1 MRALSRALA
10 ALAAFGV
17 AATGVTA
24 LTSVPAQAE
33 PGTVVIS
40 QVYGGGGNTGA
51 PLTNDFVELFNRG
64 SAPVALDGWSVQY
77 GSATGTGT
85 FAANPVVPLS
95 GTLAPG
101 QYHLVQLGG
110 GTNGVPLPAPDT
122 TGATNMSATAGKVV
136 LARSAQGLA
145 CNGGSTPC
153 APEQTA
159 LIADLVGYGNANY
172 FEGTAAPALS
182 ATTAA
187 LRGDHGCAD
196 TDVNGTDL
204 QAAAP
209 APRNRATTPAPCGG
223 EPTPTPTGE
232 PSATPTP
239 TAEPTSTPTPTP
251 TVDPT
256 STPTSTPSSTP
267 SSTPTEDPC
276 WTPPT
281 HQIAQVQG
289 SGDVSPLAGQTVRV
303 EGVVTGDFQEPD
315 QLGGFFLQDPT
326 PDADPATSEGLFAYA
341 RSSFKDVKVGDRV
354 LVTGKVVEYNGW
366 TELSP
371 VTVVDVC
378 GTGTVAPVR
387 QSLPRAEGSTFEPVE
402 SMLVTFPEPLT
413 VTDHYNLGRY
423 GEVTLSSE
431 GRLFQATDRP
441 GVSEA
446 ANERRSLLVDD
457 GSTRENPP
465 AIPYTDPRAVR
476 LGDTTLG
483 VTGVLGYGFGRYRLQ
498 PTKPIGFL
506 RTNPRLPAPF
516 PVLGNVKVASFNT
529 LNWFTTLGSRGASNA
544 EEQRRQ
550 LAKLVAAL
558 KGMNADAVGL
568 MEVQNNGQSALQALV
583 DALNAEVGAGTY
595 AALSHPYPGTDQI
608 HVALIYKPARLQL
621 VGPARSSTDPV
632 FRRPPLIQTFRRVQ
646 GGEPFTLVVNHFKSK
661 GCDTAAT
668 GPDADQGDGQSCY
681 NGERVRQAKATLALV
696 ESLRLPNALVLG
708 DLNAYGEEDPIDT
721 LEAGGLTSLTKRFV
735 PAPLR
740 YSYLFDG
747 RSGELD
753 HALAARDL
761 LRRVT
766 SATIWHINSDESR
779 ILDYNTEY
787 NPPGLYR
794 PDAFRSS
801 DHDPLVVGLT
811 LPGGR

>member
-1 MRALSRALA
+1 MRALSRAFA
-10 ALAAFGV
+10 ALAALGV
-17 AATGVTA
+17 AAAGVTA
-24 LTSVPAQAE
+24 LTSAPAQAA

-40 QVYGGGGNTGA
+40 QVYGGGGNSGA

-101 QYHLVQLGG
+101 QYHLLQLGG
-110 GTNGVPLPAPDT
+110 GANGGPLPTPDG

-136 LARSAQGLA
+136 LVRSAEGLA
-145 CNGGSTPC
+145 CNGASTPC
-153 APEQTA
+153 TAEQTA
-159 LIADLVGYGNANY
+159 LIADLVGYGTANY
-172 FEGTAAPALS
+172 SEGTAAPALS

-187 LRGDHGCAD
+187 VRDDHGCAD
-196 TDVNGTDL
+196 TDVNGADL
-204 QAAAP
+204 KAAAP
-209 APRNRATTPAPCGG
+209 APRNRATAPAPCGTEPTATPTPTG
-223 EPTPTPTGE
+223 EPTPTPT
-232 PSATPTP
+232 PTSTS
-239 TAEPTSTPTPTP
+239 TAEPTPTPTP
-251 TVDPT
+251 TGQPCE
-256 STPTSTPSSTP
+256 TPA
-267 SSTPTEDPC
+267 
-276 WTPPT
+276 T
-281 HQIAQVQG
+281 HRIAQVQG
-289 SGDVSPLAGQTVRV
+289 GGDTSPLVGRTVRV
-303 EGVVTGDFQEPD
+303 EGVVTGDFQETD
-315 QLGGFFLQDPT
+315 QLSGFFLQDPV
-326 PDADPATSEGLFAYA
+326 PDADPATSEGLFAFA
-341 RSSFKDVKVGDRV
+341 RSSVKDVKVGDRV
-354 LVTGKVVEYNGW
+354 LVTGKVVEFNGW

-371 VTVVDVC
+371 VTAVDVC
-378 GTGTVAPVR
+378 GTGSVTPVR
-387 QSLPRAEGSTFEPVE
+387 QNLPRAEGATFEPVE

-441 GVSEA
+441 GGSEA
-446 ANERRSLLVDD
+446 ADGRRSLLVDD
-457 GSTRENPP
+457 GSTRENP
-465 AIPYTDPRAVR
+465 ATIPYTDPRVVR
-476 LGDTTLG
+476 LGDTAPG
-483 VTGVLGYGFGRYRLQ
+483 VTGVLGYGFGKYRLQ
-498 PTKPIGFL
+498 PTRPIGFL

-516 PVLGNVKVASFNT
+516 PVLGNVRVAGLNT

-544 EEQRRQ
+544 EEQKRQ
-550 LAKLVAAL
+550 LTKLVATL

-568 MEVQNNGQSALQALV
+568 MEVENNGPTALRALV

-608 HVALIYKPARLQL
+608 HVALIYKPGRLRL

-646 GGEPFTLVVNHFKSK
+646 GGEPFTMVVNHFKSK
-661 GCDTAAT
+661 GCDIAAT

-696 ESLRLPNALVLG
+696 ESLDLPNPLVLG
-708 DLNAYGEEDPIDT
+708 DLNAYGEEDPIHT
-721 LEAGGLTSLTKRFV
+721 LEEGGLTSLTKRFV

-753 HALAARDL
+753 HALAGRSL

-766 SATIWHINSDESR
+766 SATIWHINADESR

>member
-1 MRALSRALA
+1 MRALSRAFA

-17 AATGVTA
+17 AAAGVTA
-24 LTSVPAQAE
+24 LASSPAQAE
-33 PGTVVIS
+33 PGAVVIS
-40 QVYGGGGNTGA
+40 QVYGGGGNSGA

-64 SAPVALDGWSVQY
+64 SAPVALEGWSVQY
-77 GSATGTGT
+77 GSATGTGV
-85 FAANPVVPLS
+85 FGANPVVPLS

-101 QYHLVQLGG
+101 GYHLVQLGG
-110 GTNGVPLPAPDT
+110 GANGAPLPTPDS

-136 LARSAQGLA
+136 LVRSAQGLA

-153 APEQTA
+153 TAEQAA
-159 LIADLVGYGNANY
+159 LIADLVGYGSANY
-172 FEGTAAPALS
+172 YEGSAAPTLS

-187 LRGDHGCAD
+187 LRRDHGCAD

-204 QAAAP
+204 ESAPP
-209 APRNRATTPAPCGG
+209 APRNRATAPSPCGDVEPTPTSTPTG
-223 EPTPTPTGE
+223 EPTPSPTPTVEPTPTPT
-232 PSATPTP
+232 ATPTP
-239 TAEPTSTPTPTP
+239 TVEPTPTP
-251 TVDPT
+251 TAQPCE
-256 STPTSTPSSTP
+256 TPA
-267 SSTPTEDPC
+267 
-276 WTPPT
+276 T
-281 HQIAQVQG
+281 HRISQVQG
-289 SGDVSPLAGQTVRV
+289 GGDVSPLAGQTVRV
-303 EGVVTGDFQEPD
+303 EGVVTGDFQETN
-315 QLGGFFLQDPT
+315 QLSGFFLQDPA
-326 PDADPATSEGLFAYA
+326 PDADPATSEGLFAFA
-341 RSSFKDVKVGDRV
+341 RSSFRDVKAGDRV
-354 LVTGKVVEYNGW
+354 LVTGKVVEFNGW

-371 VTVVDVC
+371 VTAVDVC
-378 GTGTVAPVR
+378 GTGAVEPVR
-387 QSLPRAEGSTFEPVE
+387 RSLPRAEGSTFEPVE
-402 SMLVTFPEPLT
+402 SMLVTFPEPLA

-431 GRLFQATDRP
+431 GRLFQATDRA

-465 AIPYTDPRAVR
+465 TVPYTDPRAVR
-476 LGDTTLG
+476 LGDTALG
-483 VTGVLGYGFGRYRLQ
+483 VTGVLGYGFGEYRLQ
-498 PTKPIGFL
+498 PTRPIGFL

-516 PVLGNVKVASFNT
+516 PVLGNVRVASLNT
-529 LNWFTTLGSRGASNA
+529 LNWFTTLGSRGASTA
-544 EEQRRQ
+544 EEQKRQ
-550 LAKLVAAL
+550 LAKLVATL
-558 KGMNADAVGL
+558 KGLNADAVGL
-568 MEVQNNGQSALQALV
+568 MEVQNNGQTAVQALV

-595 AALSHPYPGTDQI
+595 AALTHPYPGTDLI
-608 HVALIYKPARLQL
+608 HVAVIYKPARLRL

-632 FRRPPLIQTFRRVQ
+632 FRRPPLIQTFRRAQ

-661 GCDTAAT
+661 GCDAAAT
-668 GPDADQGDGQSCY
+668 GQDADQGDGQSCY

-696 ESLRLPNALVLG
+696 ESLRLPGPLVLG

-721 LEAGGLTSLTKRFV
+721 LEAGGLTSLSKRFV

-753 HALAARDL
+753 HALAGRDL

-766 SATIWHINSDESR
+766 STTIWHVNADESR
-779 ILDYNTEY
+779 LLDYNTEY

-801 DHDPLVVGLT
+801 DHDPLVIGLT